1 MGVSNYIIKFNKKY
15 RRAEDTVRF
24 GIMVIKSEFISAL
37 KYF

>member
-1 MGVSNYIIKFNKKY
+1 MGVSTYLIKFNKKY
-15 RRAEDTVRF
+15 GRAEDTVQF